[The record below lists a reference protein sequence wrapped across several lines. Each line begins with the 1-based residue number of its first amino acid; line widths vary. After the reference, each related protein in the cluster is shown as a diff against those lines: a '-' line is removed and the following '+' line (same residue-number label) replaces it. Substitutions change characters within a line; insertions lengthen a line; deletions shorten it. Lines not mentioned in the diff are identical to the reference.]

1 MAMGH
6 RKSPSLQTAQVGM
19 FSTSSSLDSGESCVE
34 NNVGDQ
40 TKALLLNEEVLKEAC
55 KQRIGIN
62 VVKGIE
68 EERWRSRNEAK
79 RVWLASLGLWKVVLS
94 FFATTNYLYM

>member
-1 MAMGH
+1 MYLWAIG
-6 RKSPSLQTAQVGM
+6 KALAQVGL
-19 FSTSSSLDSGESCVE
+19 FSTSSSLDSDESCVE
-34 NNVGDQ
+34 NDVGDQ

-68 EERWRSRNEAK
+68 EERGRSGMR
-79 RVWLASLGLWKVVLS
+79 GMFT
-94 FFATTNYLYM
+94 FFALGARDRDF

>member
-1 MAMGH
+1 MFLFGLVETNRQRYVPMGH

-34 NNVGDQ
+34 NDVGDQ

-55 KQRIGIN
+55 KQRIGID
-62 VVKGIE
+62 V
-68 EERWRSRNEAK
+68 
-79 RVWLASLGLWKVVLS
+79 
-94 FFATTNYLYM
+94 